1 MMRFV
6 HVTSMLLL
14 AIVVVVVGRV
24 GAVSTTSATLHLDI
38 DQLSSSVEQQH
49 DVSATTTS
57 QKKKTMLE
65 HYQPPC
71 AADEEQ
77 FEISG
82 IPGTVRRI
90 YIYIYVSSSAA
101 AASLSYWLMF
111 ERCLFFHVFV
121 CFSYLLTTVALLN
134 GENKST
140 ASSLFVI
147 YLTHAHVAFSFT
159 CLSFL
164 FVLFLGGLRRHQK
177 QLTTALDAQRIMYY
191 YFTRTRT
198 RTRTHAKLHFL

>member
-90 YIYIYVSSSAA
+90 YIYVSSAA
-101 AASLSYWLMF
+101 ASSLSYWLMF

-191 YFTRTRT
+191 YFTRT
-198 RTRTHAKLHFL
+198 HAKLHFL